1 MSFDPD
7 ALPDVAIKVANL
19 SKVYPI
25 YERPH
30 DRILQ
35 SIMPRLQKL
44 AGIEVKQYHRAFKA
58 LDQVSFEVRRGQ
70 ALGIIGR
77 NGSGKSTLLQM
88 ICGTLQPTSGGVE
101 LHGRV
106 AALLELG
113 AGFNP
118 EFTGR
123 ENIHMSAAVLGMTA
137 DEIAG
142 VYEDIV
148 EFSGID
154 PVFIEQPVKIYSS
167 GMYVRLAFAVIAH
180 VNADVLV
187 IDEALAV
194 GDAVFVQKCMR
205 FLRAFRERGTLLF
218 VSHDTGSVINFCDS
232 AVWLDRGEMRM
243 AGDAEGVAN
252 AYLEYC
258 AQQSYGESV
267 KIRSI
272 KRPASEVKQSR
283 RVDEDVKF
291 ALFDNIANSD
301 GWTSD
306 HAEILSAILTADDGS
321 VLKVAKGG
329 ERVRLTITAKAH
341 GSISSPIIG
350 FFVKDRL
357 GQSLFGD
364 NTFSHMP
371 EPLQVSAEEV
381 LRADF
386 LFDLPMLPD
395 GDYSMTVAIAE
406 GDPWVNVQHH
416 WVHDAVVI
424 KVASTKLRYG
434 LVGIPFEAVTMKV
447 VE

>member
-1 MSFDPD
+1 MSFEPEL
-7 ALPDVAIKVANL
+7 LPDVAIKVCNL
-19 SKVYPI
+19 SKIYPI

-35 SIMPRLQKL
+35 SLMPRLQKL
-44 AGIEVKQYHRAFKA
+44 AGIEVRQYHRAFKA

-88 ICGTLQPTSGGVE
+88 ICGTLQPTSGEVV

-123 ENIHMSAAVLGMTA
+123 ENIHMSAAVLGMSS

-154 PVFIEQPVKIYSS
+154 PVFIDQPVKIYSS

-218 VSHDTGSVINFCDS
+218 VSHDTSSVINFCDS

-243 AGDAEGVAN
+243 SGDAESVAN

-258 AQQSYGESV
+258 AQQSYGDSV

-272 KRPASEVKQSR
+272 KRPEAAAKQAR
-283 RVDEDVKF
+283 RTDEDVKF
-291 ALFDNIANSD
+291 SLFDNIANSE

-306 HAEILSAILTADDGS
+306 HAEILSAVLTADDGS
-321 VLKVAKGG
+321 ALK
-329 ERVRLTITAKAH
+329 L
-341 GSISSPIIG
+341 
-350 FFVKDRL
+350 
-357 GQSLFGD
+357 SLI
-364 NTFSHMP
+364 H
-371 EPLQVSAEEV
+371 
-381 LRADF
+381 
-386 LFDLPMLPD
+386 
-395 GDYSMTVAIAE
+395 I
-406 GDPWVNVQHH
+406 
-416 WVHDAVVI
+416 
-424 KVASTKLRYG
+424 
-434 LVGIPFEAVTMKV
+434 
-447 VE
+447 